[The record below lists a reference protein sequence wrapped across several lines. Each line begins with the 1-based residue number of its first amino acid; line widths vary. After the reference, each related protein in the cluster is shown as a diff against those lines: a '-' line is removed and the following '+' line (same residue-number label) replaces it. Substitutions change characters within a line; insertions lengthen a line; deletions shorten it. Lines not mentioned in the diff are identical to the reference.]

1 VSEGARKHYSGSDV
15 SGYVKEKQ
23 EAGDPMGRGMVFLD
37 GVGWTG
43 FVETK
48 GEEQGAGRVSLARGA
63 EGAETS
69 MREGGTYT
77 LDLAYKEDTG

>member
-1 VSEGARKHYSGSDV
+1 M

-37 GVGWTG
+37 EVGWTG
-43 FVETK
+43 FGGTK
-48 GEEQGAGRVSLARGA
+48 GEEQGVGQVSLDRGA

-69 MREGGTYT
+69 TREGGTYT